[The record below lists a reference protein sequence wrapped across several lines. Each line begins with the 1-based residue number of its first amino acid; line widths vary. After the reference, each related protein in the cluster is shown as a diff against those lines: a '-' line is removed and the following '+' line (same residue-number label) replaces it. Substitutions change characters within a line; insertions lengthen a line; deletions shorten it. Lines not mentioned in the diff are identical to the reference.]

1 MIFHLRTIQWKD
13 GKVILINQQK
23 LPTELNYIECK
34 NPNRIAK
41 AIRNLEIRGAPA
53 IGVAAAMALA
63 LTANNSKAKDKE
75 DLFNQLEKMAKQL
88 EMTRPTAINLFWAI
102 ERVLRKA
109 RSTVGTTEDIKEI
122 TIKEALTMAEE
133 DIQKNKTMG
142 KHGADLLEDGDV
154 VGTICNAGWLAT
166 AGEYGTALGVI
177 KVAHEQGKKISV
189 IALETRPVLQGAR
202 LTAWELKQD
211 GIDVKVI
218 PDGAIGYCF
227 YKGMINKFLC
237 GADRI
242 VVLNNCSVINKIG
255 THTVSLAA
263 KYYHIPFYAVAPL
276 STFDFKNNLKEI
288 RIETRRQTEV
298 TEINGKR
305 IVPAKVKAINF
316 AFDITPPSLVTA
328 IITEKGI
335 IYPPFKENLFRVAS
349 SLE

>member
-1 MIFHLRTIQWKD
+1 MRTIQWKD
-13 GKVILINQQK
+13 GKVILIDQLK

-41 AIRNLEIRGAPA
+41 AIKILEIRGAPA
-53 IGVAAAMALA
+53 IGIAAAMALA
-63 LTANNSKAKDKE
+63 LTANNSKAKNKE
-75 DLFNQLEKMAKQL
+75 KLFNQLEIMATQL
-88 EMTRPTAINLFWAI
+88 KMTRPTAINLFWAI
-102 ERVLRKA
+102 ERVLKKA
-109 RSTVGTTEDIKEI
+109 RSVVGTTNDIKEVV
-122 TIKEALTMAEE
+122 IKEAVTMADE
-133 DIQKNKTMG
+133 DIQKNETMG

-227 YKGMINKFLC
+227 YKGMIDKFLC

-263 KYYHIPFYAVAPL
+263 NYYHIPFYAVAPL
-276 STFDFKNNLKEI
+276 STFDFKHKLKEI
-288 RIETRRQTEV
+288 RIEMRKEIEV

-305 IVPAKVKAINF
+305 IVPTKVKAINP

-335 IYPPFKENLFRVAS
+335 IYPPFKDSLLKMAS
-349 SLE
+349 SPE

>member
-1 MIFHLRTIQWKD
+1 MRTIQWKD
-13 GKVILINQQK
+13 GKVILIDQLK

-41 AIRNLEIRGAPA
+41 AIKILEIRGAPA
-53 IGVAAAMALA
+53 IGIAAAMALA
-63 LTANNSKAKDKE
+63 LTANNSKAKNKE
-75 DLFNQLEKMAKQL
+75 ELFNQLEIMATQL
-88 EMTRPTAINLFWAI
+88 KMTRPTAVNLFWAI
-102 ERVLRKA
+102 ERVLKKA
-109 RSTVGTTEDIKEI
+109 RSVVGTTDDIKDVVV
-122 TIKEALTMAEE
+122 KEAVTMADE
-133 DIQKNKTMG
+133 DIQKNETMG
-142 KHGADLLEDGDV
+142 THGADLLEDGDV

-227 YKGMINKFLC
+227 YKGMIDKFLC

-276 STFDFKNNLKEI
+276 STFDFKHNLKEI
-288 RIETRRQTEV
+288 RIEMRNEMEV

-305 IVPAKVKAINF
+305 IVPAKVKAINP

-335 IYPPFKENLFRVAS
+335 IYPPFKDSLLKMAS
-349 SLE
+349 SPE